1 MRAWRG
7 RRDASRNL
15 IRRHLHRSRRKVSI
29 PRRLLHLLFGRIWE
43 RLGIADVLADFP
55 EQVQQRA

>member
-1 MRAWRG
+1 
-7 RRDASRNL
+7 L